1 MQGRAAAGHAA
12 SPSAAQANQPESG
25 RTQIVVEEK
34 PAQIQVTK
42 KPPEVTVHQP
52 APNVTVQQP
61 PPEVSVRQTKPEV
74 ATRQAAPQVQV
85 ESQGRPAVQVPRGG
99 QPDVRSRAAGA
110 AATAGAGGSRPAWGQ
125 TTAGQPQAA
134 AGNARRQ
141 TPFDAFDSNGDGHIS
156 RTEATPS
163 LRRQWSQI
171 DTNRDGTLERSE
183 LSAFEQQ
190 LRSDAREQGGRKQ

>member
-1 MQGRAAAGHAA
+1 L
-12 SPSAAQANQPESG
+12 P
-25 RTQIVVEEK
+25 
-34 PAQIQVTK
+34 
-42 KPPEVTVHQP
+42 
-52 APNVTVQQP
+52 
-61 PPEVSVRQTKPEV
+61 
-74 ATRQAAPQVQV
+74 AAP
-85 ESQGRPAVQVPRGG
+85 
-99 QPDVRSRAAGA
+99 
-110 AATAGAGGSRPAWGQ
+110 Q

-156 RTEATPS
+156 RAEATPS